1 MSFLFVIKKKNKK
14 KKEEQK
20 LFGANVPVDFT
31 NL

>member
-1 MSFLFVIKKKNKK
+1 MSFLFVIKKEQK

-20 LFGANVPVDFT
+20 LFGANVSVDFT

>member
-1 MSFLFVIKKKNKK
+1 MSFLFVIKKKEQK

>member
-1 MSFLFVIKKKNKK
+1 MSLLFVIKKRTK

>member
-1 MSFLFVIKKKNKK
+1 MSFLFVIKKEQK
-14 KKEEQK
+14 KKEKQK